1 MSKVRKVFPVE
12 GMHCAGCALHVEEA
26 LRGCAGVEAAGVNLT
41 NGRAWAVFEEGTG
54 CEERMRQAVENAG
67 YELDISGRRDEG
79 GGGEAV
85 RGARWRFLVA
95 LCGALV
101 VMVLGWVG
109 GMRAAEWGWRRVLW
123 RAQWCCTR
131 AESSMRR
138 R

>member
-67 YELDISGRRDEG
+67 YELDISGRRDELG
-79 GGGEAV
+79 VGEAV

-101 VMVLGWVG
+101 VMVIGWVG
-109 GMRAAEWGWRRVLW
+109 GMRAAGWG
-123 RAQWCCTR
+123 
-131 AESSMRR
+131 
-138 R
+138 

>member
-79 GGGEAV
+79 GVGEAV

-109 GMRAAEWGWRRVLW
+109 GMRAAEWGWRWGLQLLQGCGTGV
-123 RAQWCCTR
+123 
-131 AESSMRR
+131 
-138 R
+138 

>member
-1 MSKVRKVFPVE
+1 MAKVRKVFPVE

-79 GGGEAV
+79 GVGEAV
-85 RGARWRFLVA
+85 RGVAAFAGHRGGRSGAVRGPRVPCAGGEGVAAREYEYGHAR
-95 LCGALV
+95 V
-101 VMVLGWVG
+101 VEYARIARL
-109 GMRAAEWGWRRVLW
+109 
-123 RAQWCCTR
+123 
-131 AESSMRR
+131 
-138 R
+138 